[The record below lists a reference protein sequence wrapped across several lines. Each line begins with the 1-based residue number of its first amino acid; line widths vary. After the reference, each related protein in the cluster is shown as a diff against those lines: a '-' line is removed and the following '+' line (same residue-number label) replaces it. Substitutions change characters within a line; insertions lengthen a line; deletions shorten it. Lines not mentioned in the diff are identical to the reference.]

1 MSDICASELQCYSLF
16 FENLSI
22 IWYELTFFLM
32 GTNLPQDQLVSELAG
47 VRKFRPQWDFLE
59 NLGSKF
65 NFSKWKAKHITHP
78 KCWIYTANMHQKN
91 LTETLRIDL
100 TLKIGDLYLLTNS
113 ASDVV
118 PYNEP
123 EAKLL
128 FLRVMPT

>member
-1 MSDICASELQCYSLF
+1 
-16 FENLSI
+16 
-22 IWYELTFFLM
+22 
-32 GTNLPQDQLVSELAG
+32 
-47 VRKFRPQWDFLE
+47 
-59 NLGSKF
+59 
-65 NFSKWKAKHITHP
+65 
-78 KCWIYTANMHQKN
+78 MHQKN

-100 TLKIGDLYLLTNS
+100 TLKMGDLYLLTNS